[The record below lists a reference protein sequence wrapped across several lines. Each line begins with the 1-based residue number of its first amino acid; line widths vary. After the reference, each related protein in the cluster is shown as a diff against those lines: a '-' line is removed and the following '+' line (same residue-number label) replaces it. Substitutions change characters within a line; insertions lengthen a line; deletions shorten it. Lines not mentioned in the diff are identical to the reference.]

1 MSAPGI
7 PGTGT
12 VLSTLVRVTWRRL
25 FRGRALSVSVLIAG
39 LPIVLAAATSQ
50 GKALVDGPAG
60 AIQLLV
66 LALLP
71 PMFVASSLGE
81 EIEDR
86 TTTYLWSRPIPRW
99 TIVIGKLLALVPVSI
114 VLVVGGFVVATQ
126 VATGAPPPPI
136 EIGAMAGG
144 VLAISSLSAGVAT
157 LVPKHGMA
165 LSIVYL
171 VIFDITLAAVPAS
184 IHNLSITRQVGQ
196 LVSHQG
202 GIAQPVITLA
212 AISAV
217 WITVALWRIRRLES

>member
-25 FRGRALSVSVLIAG
+25 FRGRALSVSVLIAA
-39 LPIVLAAATSQ
+39 LPFVLAAAIS
-50 GKALVDGPAG
+50 KRDIMDGPVA

-71 PMFVASSLGE
+71 PMFIASSLGE

-99 TIVIGKLLALVPVSI
+99 TIVIGKLIALVPISI
-114 VLVVGGFVVATQ
+114 VLVVGGFMAATQ
-126 VATGAPPPPI
+126 VATGALPAPA
-136 EIGAMAGG
+136 EIVAMSGG
-144 VLAISSLSAGVAT
+144 VIAISSLAAGIAT

-171 VIFDITLAAVPAS
+171 VIFDITLAAIPAS
-184 IHNLSITRQVGQ
+184 IHNLSITRQVG
-196 LVSHQG
+196 VVMGHESG
-202 GIAQPVITLA
+202 MAQPMIILA
-212 AISAV
+212 VISAV
-217 WITVALWRIRRLES
+217 WLFVALMRIRRLES

>member
-7 PGTGT
+7 PSAGT
-12 VLSTLVRVTWRRL
+12 VLWTLVRVTWRRL
-25 FRGRALSVSVLIAG
+25 FRGRALSVSVLIAA
-39 LPIVLAAATSQ
+39 LPIVLAAAISK
-50 GKALVDGPAG
+50 GPLMDGPVG

-99 TIVIGKLLALVPVSI
+99 TVVIGKLIALVPVTI
-114 VLVVGGFVVATQ
+114 VLVVGGFVTATR
-126 VATGAPPPPI
+126 VATGALPTPV
-136 EIGAMAGG
+136 EIGMMVGG
-144 VLAISSLSAGVAT
+144 VIAISSLAAGIAT

-184 IHNLSITRQVGQ
+184 IHNLSITRQVAI
-196 LVSHQG
+196 VMAHEST
-202 GIAQPVITLA
+202 ATQPIITLA
-212 AISAV
+212 VISAV
-217 WITVALWRIRRLES
+217 WIAVALLRIRRLES